1 MKIIVVEDD
10 EQIRDLIVYF
20 LKKEKY
26 DVVSSGDGYG
36 AIKLIAEMK
45 PDLLILDLMLPN
57 LNGID
62 ITKMV
67 RDLPEKYGD
76 PLIIMVTAK
85 TETDDVIKGFEVGA
99 NEYIRKPFDPKE
111 LIARIKNIMKRN
123 GKKVSRYIEFK
134 DILIDE
140 TKYTAY
146 ENENEV
152 ELSKKE
158 YELLKYFIINKE
170 MILTRE
176 KLLNEVWG
184 VDYFPGDR
192 VVDVYVGKIRGKF
205 KALGE
210 NLKTVKGVGYK
221 LIEKRL

>member
-1 MKIIVVEDD
+1 MKIVVVEDD
-10 EQIRDLIVYF
+10 SQIRELIVYF
-20 LKKEKY
+20 LQKEKY
-26 DVVSSGDGYG
+26 DVVASGDGYE
-36 AIKLIAEMK
+36 AIKLIAEIK

-57 LNGID
+57 LSGID
-62 ITKMV
+62 ITKIV
-67 RDLPEKYGD
+67 RDLPEKYGN

-85 TETDDVIKGFEVGA
+85 TETDDVIKGLEAGA
-99 NEYIRKPFDPKE
+99 NEYIRKPFDPRE
-111 LIARIKNIMKRN
+111 LIARIKNIMKRT
-123 GKKVSRYIEFK
+123 GKKINKQIEFG

-140 TKYTAY
+140 SKYIVY
-146 ENENEV
+146 ENKNEV

-158 YELLKYFIINKE
+158 YELLKYFIINKD

-192 VVDVYVGKIRGKF
+192 VIDVYVGKIRGKF
-205 KALGE
+205 KILGE

-221 LIEKRL
+221 LIEKKF